1 MKKGTMSIVFGWLL
15 VAIQI
20 MALMGSNLDSGFARM
35 GVIGLIGYF
44 LPGILGIMLLC
55 KGYKKRSRW
64 QEEESDTKPET
75 LDVVMKRI
83 RAGLTGDPTKDRVFL
98 NNQIQSYRN
107 HPLADEIIGSCA
119 KLLANTLSDDELNQ
133 WGQAMKADDE
143 RKHSYEAQKKQTVQR
158 EKVHSSEETEMEWET
173 TESVNEDGSKVVTHI
188 NNRTNEG
195 IIQELDSQG
204 NIIRE
209 TFGKFEEVEQISD
222 EELDDYLRDLAV
234 QQEKSE
240 RETAILRANEIREI
254 VRQIAS
260 DVAQLADR
268 IDLEAI
274 LADDIFEEYEL
285 GLAQELSD
293 SIEDIRITLCRNA
306 DELTTVAHILERTLE
321 LPQEKAWNCR
331 ENKSQNQIYSMNEL
345 YECHC
350 EFQDRIKMALYKMG
364 SFVIESEHTAFCRDY
379 VSTLKECREKIDR
392 VNAYNERSI
401 DRIRENIA
409 LMEQKKSVNKAKV
422 VPPHNGADL
431 PQSGLEI
438 LLSGMRDY
446 QEDSSNP
453 FVFNRIMLGMVET
466 PLYFAVDMEYYKGSG
481 KPDIGYIMKNVRRF
495 PVLNNLI
502 VALVR
507 NEDLPS
513 EGTTVKP
520 IPLRLE
526 EYIPAFAEKKE
537 PLLLL
542 DPIEGNPVVIPSEAI
557 GGLLLSCAKEKL
569 GE

>member
-1 MKKGTMSIVFGWLL
+1 MKKGTIAIIFGWLL
-15 VAIQI
+15 VAMQI

-44 LPGILGIMLLC
+44 LPGILGIMLLF

-64 QEEESDTKPET
+64 LEEEPDTKPET
-75 LDVVMKRI
+75 VDVIMKRI
-83 RAGLTGDPTKDRVFL
+83 CAGLTGDPTKDRAFL
-98 NNQIQSYRN
+98 HNQIQSYRN

-158 EKVHSSEETEMEWET
+158 ENARSSEEIEMEWET
-173 TESVNEDGSKVVTHI
+173 TESVKEDGSKVITHI

-195 IIQELDSQG
+195 IVQELDSQG
-204 NIIRE
+204 NLVCE
-209 TFGKFEEVEQISD
+209 TFGRFEEETPISD
-222 EELDDYLRDLAV
+222 EELDAYLCKLLDK
-234 QQEKSE
+234 QEKLETENE
-240 RETAILRANEIREI
+240 RMRAKEIRDEVLLI
-254 VRQIAS
+254 SA
-260 DVAQLADR
+260 DMAQLADR
-268 IDLEAI
+268 IDLETV
-274 LADDIFEEYEL
+274 LAGETFEEYEL
-285 GLAQELSD
+285 ELAQELAD
-293 SIEDIRITLCRNA
+293 NIEDIRITLCRNA

-321 LPQEKAWNCR
+321 LPQEKAWDSR
-331 ENKSQNQIYSMNEL
+331 ENKSQNQINSMNEL
-345 YECHC
+345 SECHC
-350 EFQDRIKMALYKMG
+350 EFRDRIKMALYKMG
-364 SFVIESEHTAFCRDY
+364 SFVIASEHTAFCRDY
-379 VSTLKECREKIDR
+379 VPILKECREKIDR
-392 VNAYNERSI
+392 VNACNERSVE
-401 DRIRENIA
+401 RIRENNA
-409 LMEQKKSVNKAKV
+409 LMEQKKSANKAKV
-422 VPPHNGADL
+422 VPTHKGADL

-466 PLYFAVDMEYYKGSG
+466 PLYFAVDMEYYTGSG

-495 PVLNNLI
+495 PLLNNLI

-542 DPIEGNPVVIPSEAI
+542 DPVEGNPVVIPSETI